1 MFACRTSPCR
11 PPSSGAMG
19 GEIHAYGTS
28 LGCISRRLFV
38 LWVSTV
44 MAALCYVQLFKWA
57 MRSHLWDSIIGN
69 AWEVGPESSCTGMQ
83 CYEMLTCFGLKD
95 ATRHTREP
103 LATLAGAV
111 LLPLGVAGAHQCY
124 RWHLRV
130 LGLFLAASAALHAGL
145 MFCDAAYVHACG
157 TYPSNMIHQTMVN
170 WMPPSPVTL
179 AAQGGLLK
187 MSSYSFKDVADIT
200 DGFNVLLWYCSVAGT
215 LTAFLTYA
223 ALETNLLATLAERGP
238 LGLGMHYGLGQWDEY
253 LNHDAVRRHKDK
265 GMRSTFIDDA
275 KLPSIGSQDT
285 FADAN
290 FASYGS
296 VGGGPAPVQVLL
308 QDRPEDEDDY
318 DDYYEDDE
326 EAVAAAAAADTPPT
340 SAAGQEIPS
349 GQYGYGSY

>member
-1 MFACRTSPCR
+1 
-11 PPSSGAMG
+11 MG
-19 GEIHAYGTS
+19 GEIHAYGAS
-28 LGCISRRLFV
+28 LGCISRRSFV
-38 LWVSTV
+38 LWVSTI
-44 MAALCYVQLFKWA
+44 MAALCYAQLFKWA

-69 AWEVGPESSCTGMQ
+69 AWEVGPESGCTGLQ
-83 CYEMLTCFGLKD
+83 CYEVLTCFGLQD

-111 LLPLGVAGAHQCY
+111 LLPLGVAGAHHCY

-179 AAQGGLLK
+179 AAQAGLLK

-200 DGFNVLLWYCSVAGT
+200 DGFNVLLWYYSVAGT

-223 ALETNLLATLAERGP
+223 AMETNLLATLAERGP

-265 GMRSTFIDDA
+265 GMRSKFIDDA
-275 KLPSIGSQDT
+275 KLPSIGSRDT

-296 VGGGPAPVQVLL
+296 VGGGLAPVQVLL
-308 QDRPEDEDDY
+308 KDRPEDEDDY
-318 DDYYEDDE
+318 DDYDDDDE
-326 EAVAAAAAADTPPT
+326 EAVAAAVAADMPPT
-340 SAAGQEIPS
+340 SAVGQEIPS

>member
-1 MFACRTSPCR
+1 
-11 PPSSGAMG
+11 MG

-290 FASYGS
+290 FASCPG
-296 VGGGPAPVQVLL
+296 
-308 QDRPEDEDDY
+308 
-318 DDYYEDDE
+318 
-326 EAVAAAAAADTPPT
+326 VAE
-340 SAAGQEIPS
+340 GQARR
-349 GQYGYGSY
+349 

>member
-1 MFACRTSPCR
+1 
-11 PPSSGAMG
+11 MG